1 MIGAGLFLRSLSKL
15 RAVDPAI
22 LDAHVVAATLN
33 VTLRGLDEPRAQ
45 QFYVEALEQVRRTPG
60 IESAT
65 LAYVLPATAGGM
77 RNNVG
82 PHQTNPDS
90 DRPVEFDVIP
100 VTSGF
105 FTTVRVPLLR
115 GRDFDAADTAHSRH
129 VAVIN
134 ETMEKRFWP
143 NGTAIG
149 QIFTVGTAPPE
160 IYDVIGVARDTK
172 YRNLR
177 EPPRMTMYVPLSQL
191 YEPAM
196 NLVVRSALP
205 LDQTAEAMR
214 RQLRGIDAGVPLYN
228 IRTLAEHVSRSLY
241 FDKLRASLI
250 SWLAVLAVA
259 LAAIGI
265 YGVVSYSVSERTREV
280 GIRIA
285 LGARRLDVLRLL
297 LGGGARLGA
306 AGIGVGLIVSLWVT
320 RIAATQL
327 YGTSPTDSVTLVA
340 SSLTLVAVVLLATLV
355 PALRATKIDP
365 MAALRRE

>member
-1 MIGAGLFLRSLSKL
+1 M
-15 RAVDPAI
+15 P
-22 LDAHVVAATLN
+22 
-33 VTLRGLDEPRAQ
+33 
-45 QFYVEALEQVRRTPG
+45 EALEQVRRTPG

-149 QIFTVGTAPPE
+149 QIFTVGTAPPD

-365 MAALRRE
+365 MAALRREYSPFVHLPGARRRL

>member
-1 MIGAGLFLRSLSKL
+1 
-15 RAVDPAI
+15 
-22 LDAHVVAATLN
+22 
-33 VTLRGLDEPRAQ
+33 
-45 QFYVEALEQVRRTPG
+45 
-60 IESAT
+60 
-65 LAYVLPATAGGM
+65 
-77 RNNVG
+77 
-82 PHQTNPDS
+82 
-90 DRPVEFDVIP
+90 
-100 VTSGF
+100 
-105 FTTVRVPLLR
+105 
-115 GRDFDAADTAHSRH
+115 
-129 VAVIN
+129 
-134 ETMEKRFWP
+134 
-143 NGTAIG
+143 
-149 QIFTVGTAPPE
+149 
-160 IYDVIGVARDTK
+160 
-172 YRNLR
+172 
-177 EPPRMTMYVPLSQL
+177 MYVPLSQL

-285 LGARRLDVLRLL
+285 LGARRGDVLRLL
-297 LGGGARLGA
+297 LGGGARLAA
-306 AGIGVGLIVSLWVT
+306 AGIGAGLIVSLWIT